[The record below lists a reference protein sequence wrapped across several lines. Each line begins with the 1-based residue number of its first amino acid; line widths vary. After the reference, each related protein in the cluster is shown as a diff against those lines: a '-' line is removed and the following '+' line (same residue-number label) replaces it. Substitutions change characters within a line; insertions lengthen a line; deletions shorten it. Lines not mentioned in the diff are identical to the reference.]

1 MHLRGLSVSRKKPLP
16 FPVHVPF
23 AEKLGLELHA
33 FDDGHCEMRVPPDD
47 AHMNG
52 WAVAH
57 GGVVMTMLDITMA
70 FAARTRLP
78 ADMAVATIE
87 MKTSFMRPA
96 EGELTATGRVI
107 HKTTTLMFCEGQLHD
122 DHGHLCATATGTFK
136 VLKGL
141 PARGRVATPPP
152 HSPQPKE

>member
-1 MHLRGLSVSRKKPLP
+1 MHRFEDFFGLSVP
-16 FPVHVPF
+16 FLRHLGVRAEF
-23 AEKLGLELHA
+23 AEGGRSRISLDLRPELLNS
-33 FDDGHCEMRVPPDD
+33 FEVS
-47 AHMNG
+47 
-52 WAVAH
+52 H

-107 HKTTTLMFCEGQLHD
+107 HKTTTLVFCEGQLHD